1 MRLWTYRVLKCHE
14 CDVIT
19 MGQGGLKYATSP
31 WRPTLMLRDTALH
44 CGWAV
49 TSQARLLE
57 RHTSQKRMVG
67 PGGPGQGRASSAIME
82 ALSSLLGHQLPN
94 TGPLR
99 APPQPEDRSLQP
111 PGPGV
116 PATSLSVPTST
127 PPPKPPGPAC
137 SVDPPSPRSVTS
149 CSRSVTFRCVWHP
162 LWKEWG
168 LGGQCVPGSQE
179 SGRSAGQGCPGR
191 GWGPSGREEHS

>member
-19 MGQGGLKYATSP
+19 MGQGSLKYATSP
-31 WRPTLMLRDTALH
+31 WRPTLTLRDTALH

-99 APPQPEDRSLQP
+99 APPQPEDVSLQP
-111 PGPGV
+111 PG

-127 PPPKPPGPAC
+127 PPQTPWPRVQCGPTLAP
-137 SVDPPSPRSVTS
+137 VGH
-149 CSRSVTFRCVWHP
+149 FLLP
-162 LWKEWG
+162 LSHLPLRMAPALEG
-168 LGGQCVPGSQE
+168 VG
-179 SGRSAGQGCPGR
+179 PGR
-191 GWGPSGREEHS
+191 AVRTWEPGVWPLCGAGVPRPGVGTVWS